1 MAKDAIATVSRPS
14 KCMHAF
20 PMINLGKGDPA
31 HNNRLF
37 DASSVEVI
45 TWIEI
50 PNTGREKGKVIAK
63 G

>member
-1 MAKDAIATVSRPS
+1 
-14 KCMHAF
+14 MHAF

-31 HNNRLF
+31 HNNRRF
-37 DASSVEVI
+37 DASFAEVI

-50 PNTGREKGKVIAK
+50 LNTGREKGKVIAK